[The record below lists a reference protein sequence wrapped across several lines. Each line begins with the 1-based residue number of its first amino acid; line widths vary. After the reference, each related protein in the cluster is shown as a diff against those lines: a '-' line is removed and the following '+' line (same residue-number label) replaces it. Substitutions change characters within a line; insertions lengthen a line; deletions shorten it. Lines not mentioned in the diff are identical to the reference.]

1 MAVLVKFISNNA
13 VWIYLACLLAALW
26 LLRSALL
33 ARRERQ
39 QAAFKLE
46 RETAINRIHSTLRWA
61 LVILAIM
68 GATYFVVNTLSVA
81 VEPIIAEADPTP
93 TPVFLLDT
101 PTPTPEATL
110 PPTATPTI
118 TPTPRP
124 RATVRPLEEP
134 TPAVTLAPT
143 APAIAAP
150 SCPDGRAVILE
161 PGVGQQISGPVT
173 MIGTAQT
180 ENFEYFKIEFRPA
193 GTAGDFSF
201 YLRRD
206 NPVVNGPLATW
217 NPAGLPPGDYQ
228 LRLVTVDITG
238 NFGQCTVQVRVGG

>member
-46 RETAINRIHSTLRWA
+46 RETAINRIHSALRWA
-61 LVILAIM
+61 LLLLVVM
-68 GATYFVVNTLSVA
+68 GATYFVANTLSVA

-110 PPTATPTI
+110 PATATPTI

-124 RATVRPLEEP
+124 RATVRAVEEP
-134 TPAVTLAPT
+134 TPVATAAPT
-143 APAIAAP
+143 APAIVAP
-150 SCPDGRAVILE
+150 SCPDARAVILE
-161 PGVGQQISGPVT
+161 PGVGQRISGPVT
-173 MIGTAQT
+173 HHRHCTIGELRVFQDRVQAGRNSRRLQLLSQT
-180 ENFEYFKIEFRPA
+180 R
-193 GTAGDFSF
+193 
-201 YLRRD
+201 
-206 NPVVNGPLATW
+206 
-217 NPAGLPPGDYQ
+217 
-228 LRLVTVDITG
+228 
-238 NFGQCTVQVRVGG
+238 